1 MSESKEKSYDEK
13 NKEVMIKIDKNL
25 MEGKRNGLECL
36 DEIKKITELVT
47 GKGNPKKV
55 ITILFPIIESIENLD
70 LLQTIIPKIEGGGPV
85 VATSE
90 AELKT
95 GQYKELIDRNLKEDA
110 EKEKLN
116 EAEQK
121 VLVDKLEITLKKE
134 DERLVSL
141 IESSV
146 DPGKLPKALRNNKT
160 AVCMAAAGGAVL
172 SVPLALGAVFGF
184 NPTNIDDSHVSD
196 ESLKS
201 AGEYGM
207 ISGGTLGIGSGIAG
221 AIVMKGSLGLAGSIG
236 FGSAIFGASVISG
249 YLAFVLVGAL
259 AISVIKI
266 LPNWFKVL
274 NFFFR
279 KGKRKGKI
287 YEWFKNEMDKG
298 KTEDEQKYDK
308 EFEDFMDNYV
318 EKIEHIQA
326 EIDYNGLSTIN
337 RREKSRLRELRM
349 HRRDPE
355 SRIKDLSEFLT
366 EESIKKFEENNKK
379 WRKDK
384 KKEIKEE
391 VEKPKG
397 PIRNFVALILGAGV
411 IGIAGIT
418 TASVVGALS
427 LPEFMATW
435 TPETVIALG
444 LGIEA
449 VMGVA
454 GKYYLRGDPTITLT
468 EAQQEAW
475 VEWKK
480 KNQQELT
487 DRYNKYLKF
496 VFRKQFTTYC
506 EKAGIPKKF
515 RVKVLQFAIIQDE
528 RIGLYVSSDEE
539 NVIKNFTEI
548 YHAYMQQYLYHYLKV
563 VYYDKAYLLHQIC
576 SSSNLLKGKP
586 PEKWFETLE
595 RYREAGQLKGLLD
608 DLERQ
613 FLASVDTKREE
624 LKDFVKRTDK
634 KGQGFEMYSDNI
646 MRMLVYGNV
655 PMDKW
660 VPLLENLTE
669 ERLNGFYET
678 VRSEERKRVVEL
690 ELYERFE
697 NKRGRRFRKMGDD
710 KKVVGVREVKDAQT
724 GALIEM
730 VYKYGRIKKDSSEDF
745 LMIYQKTQLNR
756 ELQVFEQEIDVKSKT
771 KGSLGTDHLAFIRGR
786 LEDVNG
792 ILTKGE
798 FRQCISNATGDP
810 KEKDKLMKAFIENS
824 SKLKLSEETKT
835 TKIEA
840 EIQAYKAKKESLN
853 NEESYASTESQ
864 RVSIRRNIDSIQT
877 KISELTSKK
886 DTYERE
892 KKEEIENTT
901 KLFSEHLS
909 GKYSGGYISHIHGGL
924 NMEPILKK
932 LLGGELKT
940 LQDFSSIADRI
951 YQVIDKR
958 VKIGK
963 NIESLKFL
971 ERTKDTFET
980 GTEKKSLMDKKFH
993 ADLYRKF
1000 TNRFGEEIGKRI
1012 YDRVFSKVVMRNRS
1026 IDNNLATLFDE
1037 NRKDDLNRVLLNEN
1051 DTTRTILQELCK
1063 EYKDKVEQKETK
1075 KKEKAE
1081 KQKQAKEKAIKMG
1094 EKGSI
1099 PGKEEDIDV
1108 SGVTS
1113 SISGLAT
1120 SAYDKLAGLTGIV
1133 KDEKDKMSKDTLT
1146 PDLKTKDLQLKEV
1159 KSDKRSYKPGDHKP
1173 EDLTTITRKEL
1184 DELRESE
1191 ETLRKQLE
1199 MDRAII
1205 RQYKQNIEHDIS
1217 EHYKVLKM
1225 KEEQLLQKS
1234 DYVLREQQKVV
1245 AYYMG
1250 VLQNRESIILEQEK
1264 VLEMKR
1270 KRELEEIEELRAKI
1284 QHKLIKELEKEKKM
1298 MVKHH
1303 NKQMRKQKSL
1313 LQAELE
1319 EYTGDNLYLSQLAS
1333 KTKSD
1338 KGSLKKG
1345 ALKKEKS
1352 VIVQKS
1358 FMNTFVY

>member
-25 MEGKRNGLECL
+25 MEGKKNGLDCL
-36 DEIKKITELVT
+36 EELKKLTELVS

-55 ITILFPIIESIENLD
+55 ITILFPIIESMKLD
-70 LLQTIIPKIEGGGPV
+70 ILQTIIPKIEGGGPV

-90 AELKT
+90 AGLKK
-95 GQYKELIDRNLKEDA
+95 GQYKELIDRDLREDA
-110 EKEKLN
+110 EKEELN
-116 EAEQK
+116 EAEQIE
-121 VLVDKLEITLKKE
+121 LVNKLEITLKKE

-141 IESSV
+141 FESSIK
-146 DPGKLPKALRNNKT
+146 PGELPKALRENKT

-184 NPTNIDDSHVSD
+184 NPTNIDDSHVSA
-196 ESLKS
+196 ESLNEWGK
-201 AGEYGM
+201 YGM
-207 ISGGTLGIGSGIAG
+207 ISGGTLGTGAGLAG
-221 AIVMKGSLGLAGSIG
+221 AIIVKGSLGLAGSTVVAAMG
-236 FGSAIFGASVISG
+236 VIAG
-249 YLAFVLVGAL
+249 GIAFVLVGAL

-266 LPNWFKVL
+266 LPNWFKVFK
-274 NFFFR
+274 FFVS
-279 KGKRKGKI
+279 KGKKKREI
-287 YEWFKNEMDKG
+287 YQWFKSEMDEG

-318 EKIEHIQA
+318 EKIKHIQA
-326 EIDYNGLSTIN
+326 HIDDDGRSRIE
-337 RREKSRLRELRM
+337 RREGS
-349 HRRDPE
+349 E

-366 EESIKKFEENNKK
+366 EESIKKFEENNEK
-379 WRKDK
+379 WLQDK
-384 KKEIKEE
+384 KNEIKEE
-391 VEKPKG
+391 VKEPKG
-397 PIRNFVALILGAGV
+397 PIQKLYALLGVASS
-411 IGIAGIT
+411 IGTGTATAGIVSAIGLPAFMST
-418 TASVVGALS
+418 WSTAV
-427 LPEFMATW
+427 
-435 TPETVIALG
+435 VIAVGLG
-444 LGIEA
+444 L
-449 VMGVA
+449 MGYA
-454 GKYYLRGDPTITLT
+454 RFKLYGDPEITLT
-468 EAQQEAW
+468 EAQER
-475 VEWKK
+475 EWKEWNN
-480 KNQQELT
+480 KNQEVLN

-496 VFRKQFTTYC
+496 VFRIQFTTYC

-515 RVKVLQFAIIQDE
+515 RVKVLNFAIIQDE

-539 NVIKNFTEI
+539 KVIKNFTEI
-548 YHAYMQQYLYHYLKV
+548 YHAYMQQYLYEYLKV

-586 PEKWFETLE
+586 PEKWFETLD

-613 FLASVDTKREE
+613 FLASVDTKRED
-624 LKDFVKRTDK
+624 LKGYVKRTDK
-634 KGQGFEMYSDNI
+634 KGKGFEIYSDNI
-646 MRMLVYGNV
+646 MEMLVYGNV

-669 ERLNGFYET
+669 DQRNGFYET
-678 VRSEERKRVVEL
+678 VRSEQSKRVVEL
-690 ELYERFE
+690 RLYERFD
-697 NKRGRRFRKMGDD
+697 NKRGRKRSNMGDV

-730 VYKYGRIKKDSSEDF
+730 VYEYGRIKKDSSEDF

-756 ELQVFEQEIDVKSKT
+756 ELQVFEQEIDVKRKS
-771 KGSLGTDHLAFIRGR
+771 KGSLGKDHLAFIRSR
-786 LEDVNG
+786 MEDING

-798 FRQCISNATGDP
+798 FRQCIGNSTGDP

-824 SKLKLSEETKT
+824 SKLKLNEVTKT
-835 TKIEA
+835 TKIDA
-840 EIQAYKAKKESLN
+840 EIQTYIAKKESLN

-864 RVSIRRNIDSIQT
+864 RVSIRRNRDSIQT

-886 DTYERE
+886 DAYERE
-892 KKEEIENTT
+892 KKEEMENITN
-901 KLFSEHLS
+901 LFSEHLS
-909 GKYSGGYISHIHGGL
+909 GKYSGGNVYHIHGGL
-924 NMEPILKK
+924 SMEPILKR

-940 LQDFSSIADRI
+940 LQDFNSIADII

-958 VKIGK
+958 VRIGK
-963 NIESLKFL
+963 NIESLKLL

-980 GTEKKSLMDKKFH
+980 GNEKKSLMDKKFH

-1000 TNRFGEEIGKRI
+1000 TNRFGDEIGKRI

-1075 KKEKAE
+1075 YKEKEE
-1081 KQKQAKEKAIKMG
+1081 KQKQAKEKAIKME

-1113 SISGLAT
+1113 GISGLVT
-1120 SAYDKLAGLTGIV
+1120 SAYDKLTGLTGMV
-1133 KDEKDKMSKDTLT
+1133 KDEKDEMSKDTLT

-1159 KSDKRSYKPGDHKP
+1159 KSDKRSYKPGDHKQ

-1184 DELRESE
+1184 DELRDSE

-1245 AYYMG
+1245 AYYMA
-1250 VLQNRESIILEQEK
+1250 VLQNRESIILEQERL
-1264 VLEMKR
+1264 LEMKR
-1270 KRELEEIEELRAKI
+1270 KRELEEIEELRSKI

-1313 LQAELE
+1313 LQSELK

-1338 KGSLKKG
+1338 KSSLKKG

>member
-25 MEGKRNGLECL
+25 MEGKKNGLECL
-36 DEIKKITELVT
+36 DEIKKITELVS

-55 ITILFPIIESIENLD
+55 ITILFPIIESMNLD
-70 LLQTIIPKIEGGGPV
+70 LLGTIIPKIEGGGPV
-85 VATSE
+85 VPTSE

-95 GQYKELIDRNLKEDA
+95 GQYKELIDRDLKEDA
-110 EKEKLN
+110 EKEELD

-121 VLVDKLEITLKKE
+121 ELVDKLEITLKKE

-141 IESSV
+141 FESSV
-146 DPGKLPKALRNNKT
+146 NPGKLPKALQDKPIT
-160 AVCMAAAGGAVL
+160 AIAGMSPPVIVSVGLSLYFKQTISASLLTMGVSADTMGAVASTFGISSSTLAAGGTVATKVAVGTI
-172 SVPLALGAVFGF
+172 VGGALGLVLTGTIMAY
-184 NPTNIDDSHVSD
+184 IWRKR
-196 ESLKS
+196 KS
-201 AGEYGM
+201 EIY
-207 ISGGTLGIGSGIAG
+207 
-221 AIVMKGSLGLAGSIG
+221 K
-236 FGSAIFGASVISG
+236 
-249 YLAFVLVGAL
+249 
-259 AISVIKI
+259 
-266 LPNWFKVL
+266 WFKD
-274 NFFFR
+274 
-279 KGKRKGKI
+279 
-287 YEWFKNEMDKG
+287 EMSDDQKDK
-298 KTEDEQKYDK
+298 KDKKEKKYDK
-308 EFEDFMDNYV
+308 EFKAF
-318 EKIEHIQA
+318 IEGYIEGIKHIQA
-326 EIDYNGLSTIN
+326 QIDDDG
-337 RREKSRLRELRM
+337 RSRIIVENSSRTSG
-349 HRRDPE
+349 D
-355 SRIKDLSEFLT
+355 RIKDLSEFLT
-366 EESIKKFEENNKK
+366 EKSIKKFEKNNEK
-379 WRKDK
+379 WRQDK
-384 KKEIKEE
+384 ENEIKKEVKE
-391 VEKPKG
+391 PKG
-397 PIRNFVALILGAGV
+397 PIRKLYALAIGSSTLGTGLEIATAGK
-411 IGIAGIT
+411 IIAAAG
-418 TASVVGALS
+418 
-427 LPEFMATW
+427 LPAFMASW
-435 TPETVIALG
+435 PVGVLIAVG
-444 LGIEA
+444 LGVTTYA
-449 VMGVA
+449 A
-454 GKYYLRGDPTITLT
+454 FKLRGDPEITLT
-468 EAQQEAW
+468 EAQEEAW
-475 VEWKK
+475 KDWEK
-480 KNQQELT
+480 KNQKEIN
-487 DRYNKYLKF
+487 DRYNEYLKF

-528 RIGLYVSSDEE
+528 RIGLYVSSEEE

-548 YHAYMQQYLYHYLKV
+548 YHAYMQQYLYEYLKV

-576 SSSNLLKGKP
+576 SSSNLLKGVA

-595 RYREAGQLKGLLD
+595 GYRKAGQLKGLLD

-624 LKDFVKRTDK
+624 LKGFVKSTDK
-634 KGQGFEMYSDNI
+634 KGQGFEIFSDNI
-646 MRMLVYGNV
+646 MKMLVYGNV

-660 VPLLENLTE
+660 VPLLKNLTKDQ
-669 ERLNGFYET
+669 LNGFYET

-690 ELYERFE
+690 GLYERFE
-697 NKRGRRFRKMGDD
+697 NKRGRRRSQMGDEE
-710 KKVVGVREVKDAQT
+710 KVLGVREVKDAQT

-730 VYKYGRIKKDSSEDF
+730 VYEYGRIKKDSSEDF

-771 KGSLGTDHLAFIRGR
+771 KGSLGTDHIAFIRGR
-786 LEDVNG
+786 MEDING

-840 EIQAYKAKKESLN
+840 EIQAYKAKRESLN

-864 RVSIRRNIDSIQT
+864 RVSIRRNSDSIQT

-892 KKEEIENTT
+892 KKEEMENTT

-963 NIESLKFL
+963 NIESLKLL

-1075 KKEKAE
+1075 KKEQEE

-1113 SISGLAT
+1113 GISGLVT
-1120 SAYDKLAGLTGIV
+1120 SAYDKLTGLTGVV

-1146 PDLKTKDLQLKEV
+1146 PDLKTEDLQLKEV
-1159 KSDKRSYKPGDHKP
+1159 KSEKRSYKPGDHKP

-1234 DYVLREQQKVV
+1234 DYVLREQQKIV

-1250 VLQNRESIILEQEK
+1250 VLQNRESIIMEQERL
-1264 VLEMKR
+1264 LEMKR

-1313 LQAELE
+1313 LQAELK

-1345 ALKKEKS
+1345 SIKKEKS